1 MSVGLILLAGVSAL
15 VLFGVAQRVLD
26 RMHLTDRAAL
36 TITALIFLGGLMPDI
51 RIGPVT
57 VNLGGALVPL
67 GVCVWLLVKTDTR
80 QEVGRSLLGSALT
93 ALAVYALGRVL
104 PAEPEQIAVDPN
116 YLYGLAGGIIA
127 YLLGRSRRAAFI
139 CGVLGVILADTAVAV
154 INWRSG
160 VDATLR
166 LGAAGA
172 MDTVVISGL
181 LAVLLSELV
190 GELLERAARAGGRE
204 PSPAVE
210 TPFRKRGDRA

>member
-36 TITALIFLGGLMPDI
+36 IIAALIFFGGLVPDI
-51 RIGPVT
+51 RLGRVT

-67 GVCVWLLVKTDTR
+67 GVCVWLLLKTDTR
-80 QEVGRSLLGSALT
+80 REVSRALWGSALT
-93 ALAVYALGRVL
+93 AAAVYALGRLL
-104 PAEPEQIAVDPN
+104 PAEPEQMTVDPH
-116 YLYGLAGGIIA
+116 YLYGLAGGAIA

-154 INWRSG
+154 INWRGG
-160 VDATLR
+160 VETTLR

-181 LAVLLSELV
+181 LAVLLSELA
-190 GELLERAARAGGRE
+190 GELMERAARAHGRE

-210 TPFRKRGDRA
+210 TPFRKRGGRA